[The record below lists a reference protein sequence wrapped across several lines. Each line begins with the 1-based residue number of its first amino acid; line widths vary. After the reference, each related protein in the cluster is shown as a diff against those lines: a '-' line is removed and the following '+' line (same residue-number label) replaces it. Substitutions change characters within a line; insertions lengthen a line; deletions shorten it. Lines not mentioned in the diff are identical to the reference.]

1 MDARPR
7 RIYVVCVSCMRE
19 TCLTSIEDRGERREE
34 RGERREE
41 RGERIDAITL
51 SACICHTNVVQ
62 HAVGDDVL

>member
-1 MDARPR
+1 
-7 RIYVVCVSCMRE
+7 MRE